1 MQIKKFMQKNNSN
14 VQCIFFNGMKK
25 LIQNDKGCVLMKINQ
40 YKLLFATILL
50 VFSFFPLTIYAED
63 EKQTKKNKYAMPKH
77 VFSITKENTYKNTLE
92 DQSSIEP
99 SELTKEL
106 IDGSSIEITNQ
117 NFIKQLN
124 ETAISPSPISFGY
137 RGMVYLGRWALD
149 YESTETTVNWEY
161 QQINTNELNNVG
173 GNRDELLQY
182 VQQGDREVLGV
193 LTSKISE
200 PDDVRQMILSTVKQK
215 TRLPV
220 SFRTKIGNN
229 TKKENKYNVPVQKY
243 GYLNGYVPAVHE
255 QGKIIFGEA
264 YIQLKGSKKSLVIKN
279 VTKQEIGAWMPLH
292 DHISLHVH
300 MK

>member
-1 MQIKKFMQKNNSN
+1 
-14 VQCIFFNGMKK
+14 MKK
-25 LIQNDKGCVLMKINQ
+25 LIQNEKGCVMMKNTH
-40 YKLLFATILL
+40 YKLSFLLMIL
-50 VFSFFPLTIYAED
+50 VFMLFPLTTFAKD
-63 EKQTKKNKYAMPKH
+63 EKQSKENKFQIPKH

-99 SELTKEL
+99 SELTKAL
-106 IDGSSIEITNQ
+106 IDEAAIEITNQ

-124 ETAISPSPISFGY
+124 ETTLNPSPISFGY

-149 YESTETTVNWEY
+149 YESTETSVNWEY
-161 QQINTNELNNVG
+161 QQVNTNELNNVG

-255 QGKIIFGEA
+255 QGKIIFGET